1 MTKTLTEL
9 DKLWYALPSW
19 QRVLQEGSIRY
30 VYAQRGPPGRWK
42 LIRLTSLTTKERE
55 TAFEA
60 KKICDADTA
69 SK

>member
-1 MTKTLTEL
+1 MMTKTLTEL

-42 LIRLTSLTTKERE
+42 LVRLTSLTTKEKKA
-55 TAFEA
+55 AFEA
-60 KKICDADTA
+60 KIVRD
-69 SK
+69 SSP